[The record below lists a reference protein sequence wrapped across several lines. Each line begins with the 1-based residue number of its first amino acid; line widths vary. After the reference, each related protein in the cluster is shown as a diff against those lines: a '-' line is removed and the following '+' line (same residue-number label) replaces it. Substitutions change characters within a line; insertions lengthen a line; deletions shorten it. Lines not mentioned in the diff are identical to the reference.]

1 MLDLENSDYLDYV
14 PGSERLICTANELET
29 MFWLQEK
36 KNKMTGFYRFRSPF

>member
-36 KNKMTGFYRFRSPF
+36 KKMTGFYRFRSPF